1 MLHDRSKNGI
11 VLHSW
16 TKKKVKFDGPDGSG
30 FKWHYLREDMQ
41 YTFKTHSED
50 GSVMVWA
57 GSAGSKRTSITV
69 VKGNQDRFKNL
80 ENLQMYLPS
89 FCE

>member
-1 MLHDRSKNGI
+1 
-11 VLHSW
+11 
-16 TKKKVKFDGPDGSG
+16 
-30 FKWHYLREDMQ
+30 MQ

-50 GSVMVWA
+50 GSVMVRA

-69 VKGNQDRFKNL
+69 VEGNQDRFKNL
-80 ENLQMYLPS
+80 ETLQMYLPS